1 MLDLDDDRWETFT
14 AGYRIPVDLRPLLA
28 GLESEKDR
36 TSAWADLW
44 HELYH
49 QGDVGVGSFVAIPHI
64 VRIYRNDA
72 RCDWNVYALV
82 ATIELARAVGDNPD
96 VPGWARQ
103 SYDDALRDL
112 AHLALAELPQTP
124 DQITT
129 RAILGLL
136 AVVHGARTY
145 GRILAEFSEDEVLEL
160 ERLAFG
166 RPSEKNASEQRR
178 EWS

>member
-1 MLDLDDDRWETFT
+1 MLNFDDDRWKTLA
-14 AGYRIPVDLRPLLA
+14 AGYRIPVDLRPFLA
-28 GLESEKDR
+28 SLESQRDR

-44 HELYH
+44 NELHH

-72 RCDWNVYALV
+72 RCDWNAYAIV
-82 ATIELARAVGDNPD
+82 AAIELARAVGDNPD

-103 SYDDALRDL
+103 SYDDALREL
-112 AHLALAELPQTP
+112 ARLALAELPQSP

-145 GRILAEFSEDEVLEL
+145 GRILVAFTEDEILEL
-160 ERLAFG
+160 EEVARG
-166 RPSEKNASEQRR
+166 RQS
-178 EWS
+178 